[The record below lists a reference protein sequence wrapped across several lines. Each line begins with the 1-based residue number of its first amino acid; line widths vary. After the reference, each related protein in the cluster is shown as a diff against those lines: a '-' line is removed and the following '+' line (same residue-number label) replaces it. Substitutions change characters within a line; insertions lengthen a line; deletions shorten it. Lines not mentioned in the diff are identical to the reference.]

1 MAFDLTING
10 LKYRLNQQVT
20 VNQLIEFFNCNK
32 NAIAIEYN
40 HVLLKQDVWAI
51 TFLNNQDNLEVVT
64 IVGGG

>member
-1 MAFDLTING
+1 MTFDLTING

-20 VNQLIEFFNCNK
+20 VNQLIEFLNCNK

-40 HVLLKQDVWAI
+40 HVLLKQDVWTI
-51 TFLNNQDNLEVVT
+51 TFLNDQDNLEVVT